1 MADISDSENDNTSI
15 KSNESNSDYFSD
27 SDIED
32 ESDITLE
39 EKNIE
44 NTTQTSISEA
54 LPEMD
59 INQSNNLI
67 VDTSSD
73 EEDEDNILDIQN
85 IINSMKKNNQIKN
98 NTEIKML
105 CKVKRNKDGKI
116 IDKYHTTL
124 PILSK
129 YEKTRIIGQRAKQIE
144 NGSAPFIEI
153 KNNIIDTL
161 LIAEEELKQK
171 KIPII
176 IKRPLPNGTNEY
188 WPLKELQLI

>member
-1 MADISDSENDNTSI
+1 MADISDSEIDNASI
-15 KSNESNSDYFSD
+15 KSNESDSDYYSD

-32 ESDITLE
+32 EADITLE

-44 NTTQTSISEA
+44 DTTQTSISNA
-54 LPEMD
+54 LPDID
-59 INQSNNLI
+59 INQSNTLI

-73 EEDEDNILDIQN
+73 EEDEENILDIKTT
-85 IINSMKKNNQIKN
+85 ISSMKKKNQMKN

-105 CKVKRNKDGKI
+105 CKVKRNKEGKI
-116 IDKYHTTL
+116 VDKFHTTL

-161 LIAEEELKQK
+161 LIAEEELRQK

-188 WPLKELQLI
+188 WPLKDLQLI

>member
-1 MADISDSENDNTSI
+1 MADISDSENDNASI
-15 KSNESNSDYFSD
+15 KSNESDSDYFTD

-32 ESDITLE
+32 ETDITLE
-39 EKNIE
+39 DKNIE
-44 NTTQTSISEA
+44 DTTQTSISSA

-59 INQSNNLI
+59 TNQSNNLI

-85 IINSMKKNNQIKN
+85 IISSLKKNNQIKN

-176 IKRPLPNGTNEY
+176 IKRPLPNGANEY

>member
-15 KSNESNSDYFSD
+15 KSNESASDYFSD

-32 ESDITLE
+32 ETDITLE

-44 NTTQTSISEA
+44 DATQTSISEA

-85 IINSMKKNNQIKN
+85 IISSMKKKNQIKN

-105 CKVKRNKDGKI
+105 CKIKRNKQGKI
-116 IDKYHTTL
+116 TDKFHTTL
-124 PILSK
+124 PVLSK

-144 NGSAPFIEI
+144 NGSAPFI
-153 KNNIIDTL
+153 KVHTNVIDAM

-176 IKRPLPNGTNEY
+176 VKRPLPNGTNEY

>member
-15 KSNESNSDYFSD
+15 KSNESDSDYFSD

-32 ESDITLE
+32 EADITLE

-44 NTTQTSISEA
+44 DTTQTSISDA

-85 IINSMKKNNQIKN
+85 IISSMKKNNQIKN

>member
-15 KSNESNSDYFSD
+15 KSNESDSDYFSD

-32 ESDITLE
+32 ETDITLE

-44 NTTQTSISEA
+44 DTTQTSISDA

-85 IINSMKKNNQIKN
+85 IISSMKKNNQIKN

>member
-1 MADISDSENDNTSI
+1 MADISDSEIDNASI
-15 KSNESNSDYFSD
+15 KSNESDSDYYSD

-32 ESDITLE
+32 EADITLE

-44 NTTQTSISEA
+44 DTTQTSISNA
-54 LPEMD
+54 LPDID
-59 INQSNNLI
+59 INQSNTLI

-73 EEDEDNILDIQN
+73 EEDEENILDIQTT
-85 IINSMKKNNQIKN
+85 ISSMKKKNQMKN

-105 CKVKRNKDGKI
+105 CKVKRNKEGKI
-116 IDKYHTTL
+116 VDKFHTTL

-161 LIAEEELKQK
+161 LIAEEELRQK

-188 WPLKELQLI
+188 WPLKDLQLI

>member
-1 MADISDSENDNTSI
+1 MAELSDSDIDN
-15 KSNESNSDYFSD
+15 KSNESNDSDSEYYSD
-27 SDIED
+27 SDID
-32 ESDITLE
+32 ESLEIENKKVEEESIDNNISNTLPE
-39 EKNIE
+39 VNVVTDKNIIID
-44 NTTQTSISEA
+44 S
-54 LPEMD
+54 
-59 INQSNNLI
+59 
-67 VDTSSD
+67 SSD
-73 EEDEDNILDIQN
+73 EEDDDDNILDIQN
-85 IINSMKKNNQIKN
+85 IVSSIKTRNQTKN

-105 CKVKRNKDGKI
+105 CKIKRNKQGKI

-153 KNNIIDTL
+153 NNNIIDAI

-176 IKRPLPNGTNEY
+176 IMRPLPNGTNEY

>member
-15 KSNESNSDYFSD
+15 KSNESASDYFSD

-32 ESDITLE
+32 ETDITLE

-44 NTTQTSISEA
+44 DATQTSISEA

-85 IINSMKKNNQIKN
+85 IISSMKKKNQIKN